1 MEGAA
6 HHEYARLF
14 PMLGEQEI
22 QDLADDISAHGLR
35 TPIVIDADGKILD
48 GRNRAAACTIAGVK
62 PTFEPFVGS
71 DEEKLAFV
79 ISANIHRRHLDSSQ
93 RASVAAKLKP
103 IYEQQAAK
111 RSKATQAKPGQKV
124 GKGKENFPEP
134 STTSELWAAD
144 HDRKQLGQARDK
156 AGAAMN
162 VSGKLVDMAEKVQ
175 KKAVPELVA
184 AVDRGEVAVSAAAVV
199 ADMPAE
205 KQKALVT
212 EGPKAVR
219 KAAAEVRKAE
229 PEPERRDMLDMFED
243 MKQLIRDAMHE
254 FPKESRQMIWKQ
266 LVEQMSEEEPEQW

>member
-22 QDLADDISAHGLR
+22 QDLADDIAAHGLR

-111 RSKATQAKPGQKV
+111 RQQRKPKSV
-124 GKGKENFPEP
+124 VENFPPQTEQG
-134 STTSELWAAD
+134 
-144 HDRKQLGQARDK
+144 KARDK

-229 PEPERRDMLDMFED
+229 PEEEAFDVTAAMARLTSRARAMVEAELGRWPAEMKTVCLDLFTGVVE
-243 MKQLIRDAMHE
+243 E
-254 FPKESRQMIWKQ
+254 FK
-266 LVEQMSEEEPEQW
+266 